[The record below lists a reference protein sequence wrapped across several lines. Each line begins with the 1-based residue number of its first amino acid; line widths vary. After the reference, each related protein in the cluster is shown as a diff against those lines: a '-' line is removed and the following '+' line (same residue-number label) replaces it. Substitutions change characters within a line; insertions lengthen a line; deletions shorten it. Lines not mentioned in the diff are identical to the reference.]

1 MSEYK
6 EIMQGLGEALEH
18 AQGKRE
24 FRTHTLAVEPVKEY
38 SAAEIKSIRTT
49 LGMAQ
54 SVFAVSM
61 GVSKK
66 TVEAW
71 ESGRNMP
78 EGPARRILGMIQKDP
93 QLLDRCNVISR

>member
-1 MSEYK
+1 MSEYN

-18 AQGKRE
+18 AQGKRKL
-24 FRTHTLAVEPVKEY
+24 RSHTLTVEPVKEY
-38 SAAEIKSIRTT
+38 SAAEIKNIRTT

-54 SVFAVSM
+54 SVFAVSL

-71 ESGRNMP
+71 EAGRNRP

-93 QLLDRCNVISR
+93 TVLDRCKIISR

>member
-1 MSEYK
+1 MGEYR
-6 EIMQGLGEALEH
+6 EITQGLKEALSH
-18 AQGKRE
+18 AKGKQKLRS
-24 FRTHTLAVEPVKEY
+24 HTLIVEPIKEY
-38 SAAEIKSIRTT
+38 SAAEIKNIRTT

-78 EGPARRILGMIQKDP
+78 EGPARRILGMIQTDP
-93 QLLDRCNVISR
+93 LILERCNIISR

>member
-1 MSEYK
+1 MSESG

-18 AQGKRE
+18 VQGKRKL
-24 FRTHTLAVEPVKEY
+24 RSHTLTVEPVKEY
-38 SAAEIKSIRTT
+38 SAAEIKSIRNA

-54 SVFAVSM
+54 SVFAVSL

-71 ESGRNMP
+71 ESGRNRP

-93 QLLDRCNVISR
+93 TVLDRCNVISR